1 MVVEVV
7 AIAAGLKAAV
17 SAVKSGMETAKD
29 ISDIANQI
37 NTVFNHKDALE
48 KRLGAHEKKKD
59 KGMLSFFSRKTE
71 EDADD
76 ETSMAAA
83 MDTVVHKK
91 LLDAQ
96 MRNLKI
102 MLNNKYGP
110 STWDEIVKVREQRV
124 QAKKERDA
132 LAREKANKKA
142 KADKAFWDKLF
153 TEGGKAIIILLVVG
167 AMYWYLSWA
176 YHNK

>member
-1 MVVEVV
+1 MGVEVV

-17 SAVKSGMETAKD
+17 SAVKTGMDNAKD
-29 ISDIANQI
+29 ISEIANQI

-48 KRLGAHEKKKD
+48 KKLKEQDKKKD

-71 EDADD
+71 EDTND

-83 MDTVVHKK
+83 MDTVVHQK

-96 MRNLKI
+96 MRNLKV

-110 STWDEIVKVREQRV
+110 STWDEILKVREERIR
-124 QAKKERDA
+124 AKKERDA
-132 LAREKANKKA
+132 LAMEKAKKKA
-142 KADKAFWDKLF
+142 KADKAFWDKIF
-153 TEGGKAIIILLVVG
+153 VEGGKTIIILLVVG
-167 AMYWYLSWA
+167 GIYWYLSWA
-176 YHNK
+176 YHHK